1 MAYYSGQ
8 VSSYQE
14 LLDVL
19 VASCVTEGWTWADGI
34 LSKGTAFLKLSNQAG
49 NYPGVVAQGGT
60 GKAGSSLVNP
70 SAAMPRLGR
79 PAYLGQGNN
88 SNVTWPAQYYIHIFN
103 NPDEVYLVLHHS
115 VDAFW
120 KLGFGLSSIQDSGL
134 WITGT
139 AGSQGPTV
147 SAENRGSFAPRFN
160 GSGSAYY
167 STGIPFWQTL
177 ANDGYYVENIL
188 FRNGSW
194 LHSGS
199 KFHAVLATAP
209 LFSRLPNVWNQETIF
224 IPIKAFESVA
234 SSKQSMQLELAHC
247 RYVRI
252 DNYEPNQVVILG
264 DEKWKIYP
272 GIRKNIS
279 ERDGG
284 GSTNYGSDHSGTFGI
299 AIKYDGP

>member
-19 VASCVTEGWTWADGI
+19 VASCVIEGWTWADGI

-88 SNVTWPAQYYIHIFN
+88 SNVTWPAEYYIHIYE

-120 KLGFGLSSIQDSGL
+120 KLGFGLSNLNGSGC
-134 WITGT
+134 WVTGT
-139 AGSQGPTV
+139 AGSQGPTQ
-147 SAENRGSFAPRFN
+147 SSGAQGSFSPVIN
-160 GSGSAYY
+160 GSGNNVL
-167 STGIPFWQTL
+167 STGIPFWQS
-177 ANDGYYVENIL
+177 NSVNNMYVENIL

-194 LHSGS
+194 LYSGIT
-199 KFHAVLATAP
+199 FHAVLATAP
-209 LFSRLPNVWNQETIF
+209 FFSRLPNAWNQEAIF

-234 SSKQSMQLELAHC
+234 SNKLSMRLELAHC

-272 GIRKNIS
+272 GVRKNIS
-279 ERDGG
+279 SRNDGNT
-284 GSTNYGSDHSGTFGI
+284 STGYDHSGTFGI
-299 AIKYDGP
+299 AIRYDGL